1 MGVVVVQ
8 GRDTILGS
16 KVPTAVCYHTRD
28 DTRGNTMVSSGWET
42 IYLEGDPRVMNDT
55 ARLQEILDPRL
66 KFLWIK
72 ILGGPLSSA
81 FYKGMNSHS
90 PANSFLGGLDSSR
103 R

>member
-1 MGVVVVQ
+1 MVQ

-16 KVPTAVCYHTRD
+16 KVPTAVCCH
-28 DTRGNTMVSSGWET
+28 TRGNTMVSSGWET

-55 ARLQEILDPRL
+55 ARLQEMLDSRL
-66 KFLWIK
+66 MFLWIK
-72 ILGGPLSSA
+72 ILGGSLSSA